1 MANTKSGVF
10 PTKGNL
16 AALKKQYALAKLGYE
31 LLDRKRNIMMREML
45 AYAENAAKI
54 QEQTDKAFFEAYDAL
69 KIANITMGQ
78 QRVRE
83 IAGGVAVEDNVTVRS
98 RSVMGAELPEY
109 VEVPETNPL
118 QYSFF
123 GTDAEID
130 DAYIKFRRASRLAA
144 RQAAT
149 ENGVYRLAFAIKQAR
164 KRANALKNVVIP
176 DLEEKIAY
184 ISSYLEEKERE
195 EFGSLKLVKKK
206 KNENRSSTE
215 AE

>member
-1 MANTKSGVF
+1 MANTNSNVF

-69 KIANITMGQ
+69 RIANITMGQ
-78 QRVRE
+78 QRVRRTAE
-83 IAGGVAVEDNVTVRS
+83 GIAVEDNVTVRS

-109 VEVPETNPL
+109 VEVPDSNPL

-123 GTDAEID
+123 GTDAE
-130 DAYIKFRRASRLAA
+130 
-144 RQAAT
+144 
-149 ENGVYRLAFAIKQAR
+149 
-164 KRANALKNVVIP
+164 
-176 DLEEKIAY
+176 LE
-184 ISSYLEEKERE
+184 R
-195 EFGSLKLVKKK
+195 
-206 KNENRSSTE
+206 NH
-215 AE
+215 